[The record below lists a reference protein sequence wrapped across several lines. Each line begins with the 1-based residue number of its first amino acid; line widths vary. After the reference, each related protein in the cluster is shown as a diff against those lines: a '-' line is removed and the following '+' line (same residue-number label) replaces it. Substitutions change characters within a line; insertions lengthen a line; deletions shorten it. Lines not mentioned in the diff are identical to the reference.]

1 MMQSNSINS
10 AIFVW
15 LMNLAALLVS
25 IMPVL
30 QFIALFLAVVVSIT
44 TIIINIKKFKKQ

>member
-1 MMQSNSINS
+1 MEFNSTNS

-30 QFIALFLAVVVSIT
+30 QFIALFLAIVVSIT
-44 TIIINIKKFKKQ
+44 TIIINYQKFKKQ

>member
-1 MMQSNSINS
+1 MQFNSINS

-30 QFIALFLAVVVSIT
+30 QFVALFLAIVVSIT
-44 TIIINIKKFKKQ
+44 TIIINYQKFKKK